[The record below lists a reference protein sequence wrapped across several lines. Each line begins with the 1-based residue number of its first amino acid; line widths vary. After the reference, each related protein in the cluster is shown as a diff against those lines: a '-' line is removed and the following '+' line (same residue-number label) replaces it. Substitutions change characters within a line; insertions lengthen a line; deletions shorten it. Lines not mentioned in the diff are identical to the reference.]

1 MLLRKENKTKKS
13 AKIKRTGRYISIC
26 LAVAML
32 SGTALWGL
40 NVMESFA
47 ENEPETRTE
56 TQEAIEKEYPNLL
69 ASSDSEGEMFKEETA
84 YVVMD
89 ADGNVT
95 KTSVAEWLRNG
106 KSQDKINDVSSLK
119 DIENTAN
126 DKSFTQDGNK
136 LVWDAGGSDIK
147 YKGNTDKELPVK
159 VNVSYYL
166 DGQKMSASEIAG
178 QKGHVE
184 IRFSYKVNDSVESGG
199 YTFKTPFTMASGVLL
214 DDEHFTD
221 IEVEGGK
228 VIDDGSKC
236 VCLGIA
242 FPNLKSNLNTDISAL
257 DIPESVS
264 IKAYTDK
271 FEIDGTYTVAL
282 SGMFADMDLSDTGSL
297 QDKVSELKGAM
308 NQLSSASNQLVS
320 GASELADG
328 AATLDSKA
336 GELKAGAGSLSSGS
350 AELSSGAKS
359 LSDGSVQLTQGT
371 QKALAGTKSL
381 KDGTGALKSGSS
393 DLADGTSQLKEG
405 SAALS
410 TGTSQLKEGSASLS
424 EGTGALKDGS
434 ASLAEGTGALK
445 DGSASLS
452 EGTGALKEG
461 SANLAEGS
469 GQLKAGTDALAE
481 GAAALEEGYGKI
493 KAGMTNLDAGLQSLS
508 SKGSNGS
515 AIVGASDAYQ
525 EGMEQYANA
534 LDAMIAAETD
544 EATKAKLQGL
554 RSQLPMPNDYTA
566 AVKGYVGGVDSAYAG
581 EQQVSGGL
589 DQLGSKLPALK
600 EGIIGVQTGAADL
613 DNGAKAL
620 AQGASDA
627 DDGAKALAQ
636 GASDADDGAKSLAQ
650 GASDADDGAKAL
662 AKGASDANDGAA
674 KLKAGAKDLDDGA
687 AALNKGASDLNSGAS
702 NLKDGAGKLQSGADE
717 LSSGAG
723 QLADGTAEFKK
734 GTAKLAG
741 GAETLYD
748 GMYAFNRDGIQ
759 KLVSSLSEMDIDN
772 MIARLNAL
780 SDASAKANFIGGK
793 ADDMKGESKIIFKSG
808 AVKAQ

>member
-26 LAVAML
+26 LAVTML

-336 GELKAGAGSLSSGS
+336 AELKNGAGSLSSGS
-350 AELSSGAKS
+350 AELSSGAKA
-359 LSDGSVQLTQGT
+359 LSDGSTQLAQGT
-371 QKALAGTKSL
+371 QKALDGTKSL

-410 TGTSQLKEGSASLS
+410 TGTSQLK
-424 EGTGALKDGS
+424 
-434 ASLAEGTGALK
+434 

-469 GQLKAGTDALAE
+469 GQLKAGTDALAQ
-481 GAAALEEGYGKI
+481 GAKALEEGYGQI
-493 KAGMTNLDAGLQSLS
+493 KEGMTSLDTGLQSLS

-515 AIVGASDAYQ
+515 AIVGASDKYQ
-525 EGMEQYANA
+525 EGMEQYAKA
-534 LDAMIAAETD
+534 LEAMIAAETD
-544 EATKAKLQGL
+544 EATKEKLQEL
-554 RSQLPMPNDYTA
+554 RNQLPMPDQYTS
-566 AVKGYVGGVDSAYAG
+566 AVKGYVDGVDSAYAG

-600 EGIIGVQTGAADL
+600 EGIIDVQTGAADL

-636 GASDADDGAKSLAQ
+636 GASDADDGAKALAQ

-674 KLKAGAKDLDDGA
+674 KLKAGAKGLDDGA

-702 NLKDGAGKLQSGADE
+702 NLKDGAGKLQAGADE

-759 KLVSSLSEMDIDN
+759 KLVSSLSEMDMDN

-780 SDASAKANFIGGK
+780 SDASAKADFIGGK
-793 ADDMKGESKIIFKSG
+793 TDDMKGESKIIFKSG

>member
-1 MLLRKENKTKKS
+1 MLLRKEKKTKKS
-13 AKIKRTGRYISIC
+13 AKIKRTGRYMSIC

-336 GELKAGAGSLSSGS
+336 AELKNGAGSLSSGS
-350 AELSSGAKS
+350 AELSSGAKA
-359 LSDGSVQLTQGT
+359 LSDGSTQLAQGT
-371 QKALAGTKSL
+371 QKALDGTKSL

-410 TGTSQLKEGSASLS
+410 TGTSQLK
-424 EGTGALKDGS
+424 
-434 ASLAEGTGALK
+434 

-469 GQLKAGTDALAE
+469 GQLKAGTDALAQ
-481 GAAALEEGYGKI
+481 GAKALEEGYGQI
-493 KAGMTNLDAGLQSLS
+493 KEGMTSLDTGLQSLS

-515 AIVGASDAYQ
+515 AIVGASDKYQ
-525 EGMEQYANA
+525 EGMEQYAKA
-534 LDAMIAAETD
+534 LEAMIVAETD
-544 EATKAKLQGL
+544 EATKEKLQEL
-554 RSQLPMPNDYTA
+554 RNQLPMPDQYTS
-566 AVKGYVGGVDSAYAG
+566 AVKGYVDGVDSAYAG

-600 EGIIGVQTGAADL
+600 EGIIDVQTGAADL

-636 GASDADDGAKSLAQ
+636 GASDADDGAK
-650 GASDADDGAKAL
+650 AL

-674 KLKAGAKDLDDGA
+674 KLKAGAKGLDDGA

-702 NLKDGAGKLQSGADE
+702 NLKDGAGKLQAGADE

-780 SDASAKANFIGGK
+780 SDASAKADFIGGK

-808 AVKAQ
+808 AVKTQ

>member
-1 MLLRKENKTKKS
+1 M
-13 AKIKRTGRYISIC
+13 SIC

-336 GELKAGAGSLSSGS
+336 AELKNGAGSLSSGS
-350 AELSSGAKS
+350 AELSSGAKA
-359 LSDGSVQLTQGT
+359 LSDGSTQLAQGT
-371 QKALAGTKSL
+371 QKALDGTKSL

-410 TGTSQLKEGSASLS
+410 TGTSQLK
-424 EGTGALKDGS
+424 
-434 ASLAEGTGALK
+434 

-469 GQLKAGTDALAE
+469 GQLKAGTDALAQ
-481 GAAALEEGYGKI
+481 GAEALEEGYGQI
-493 KAGMTNLDAGLQSLS
+493 KEGMTSLDTGLQSLS

-515 AIVGASDAYQ
+515 AIVGASDKYQ
-525 EGMEQYANA
+525 EGMEQYAKA
-534 LDAMIAAETD
+534 LEAMIAAETD
-544 EATKAKLQGL
+544 EATKEKLQEL
-554 RSQLPMPNDYTA
+554 RYQLPMPDQYTS
-566 AVKGYVGGVDSAYAG
+566 AVKGYVDGVDSAYAG

-600 EGIIGVQTGAADL
+600 EGIIDVQTGAADL

-636 GASDADDGAKSLAQ
+636 GASDADDGAK
-650 GASDADDGAKAL
+650 AL

-674 KLKAGAKDLDDGA
+674 KLKAGAKGLDDGA

-702 NLKDGAGKLQSGADE
+702 NLKDGAGKLQAGADE

-759 KLVSSLSEMDIDN
+759 KLVSSLSEMDMDN

-780 SDASAKANFIGGK
+780 SDASAKADFIGGK

>member
-1 MLLRKENKTKKS
+1 MLLRKEKKTKKS
-13 AKIKRTGRYISIC
+13 AKIKRTGRYMSIC

-336 GELKAGAGSLSSGS
+336 AELKNGAGSLSSGS
-350 AELSSGAKS
+350 AELSSGAKA
-359 LSDGSVQLTQGT
+359 LSDGSTQLAQGT
-371 QKALAGTKSL
+371 QKALDGTKSL

-410 TGTSQLKEGSASLS
+410 TGTSQLK
-424 EGTGALKDGS
+424 
-434 ASLAEGTGALK
+434 

-469 GQLKAGTDALAE
+469 GQLKAGTDALAQ
-481 GAAALEEGYGKI
+481 GAEALEEGYGQI
-493 KAGMTNLDAGLQSLS
+493 KEGMTSLDTGLQSLS

-515 AIVGASDAYQ
+515 AIVGASDKYQ
-525 EGMEQYANA
+525 EGMEQYAKA
-534 LDAMIAAETD
+534 LEAMIAAETD
-544 EATKAKLQGL
+544 EATKEKLQEL
-554 RSQLPMPNDYTA
+554 RYQLPMPDQYTS
-566 AVKGYVGGVDSAYAG
+566 AVKGYVDGVDSAYAG

-600 EGIIGVQTGAADL
+600 EGIIDVQTGAADL

-636 GASDADDGAKSLAQ
+636 GASDADDGAK
-650 GASDADDGAKAL
+650 AL

-674 KLKAGAKDLDDGA
+674 KLKAGAKGLDDGA

-702 NLKDGAGKLQSGADE
+702 NLKDGAGKLQAGADE

-723 QLADGTAEFKK
+723 QLADGTAKFKK

-759 KLVSSLSEMDIDN
+759 KLVSSLSEMDMDN

-780 SDASAKANFIGGK
+780 SDASAKADFIGGK

>member
-26 LAVAML
+26 LAVTML

-336 GELKAGAGSLSSGS
+336 AELKNGAGSLSSGS
-350 AELSSGAKS
+350 AELSSGAKA
-359 LSDGSVQLTQGT
+359 LSDGSTQLAQGT
-371 QKALAGTKSL
+371 QKALDGTKSL

-410 TGTSQLKEGSASLS
+410 TGTSQLK
-424 EGTGALKDGS
+424 
-434 ASLAEGTGALK
+434 

-469 GQLKAGTDALAE
+469 GQLKAGTDALAQ
-481 GAAALEEGYGKI
+481 GAKALEEGYVQI
-493 KAGMTNLDAGLQSLS
+493 KEGMTSLDTGLQSLS

-600 EGIIGVQTGAADL
+600 EGIIDVQTGAADL

-627 DDGAKALAQ
+627 DDGAKA
-636 GASDADDGAKSLAQ
+636 LAQ

-702 NLKDGAGKLQSGADE
+702 NLKDGAGKLQAGADE

-780 SDASAKANFIGGK
+780 SDASAKADFIGGK

>member
-1 MLLRKENKTKKS
+1 MLLRKEKKTKKS
-13 AKIKRTGRYISIC
+13 AKIKRTGRYMSIC

-40 NVMESFA
+40 KVMESFA

-56 TQEAIEKEYPNLL
+56 TQESIEKEYPNLL

-308 NQLSSASNQLVS
+308 NKLSSASSQLVS
-320 GASELADG
+320 GASKLADG
-328 AATLDSKA
+328 AETIDSKA
-336 GELKAGAGSLSSGS
+336 GDIKKGAGSLSSGS
-350 AELSSGAKS
+350 AELSSGAKA
-359 LSDGSVQLTQGT
+359 LSDGSAQLAQGT
-371 QKALAGTKSL
+371 QKALDGTKSL

-393 DLADGTSQLKEG
+393 DLAE
-405 SAALS
+405 
-410 TGTSQLKEGSASLS
+410 GTSQLKEGSASLS
-424 EGTGALKDGS
+424 
-434 ASLAEGTGALK
+434 EGTGALK

-461 SANLAEGS
+461 SANLAKGS
-469 GQLKAGTDALAE
+469 GQLKAGTDELAE
-481 GAAALEEGYGKI
+481 GAEALEKGYDQI
-493 KAGMTNLDAGLQSLS
+493 KAGMTNLDAGLKSLS
-508 SKGSNGS
+508 SEGS
-515 AIVGASDAYQ
+515 AIVEASNEYQ
-525 EGMEQYANA
+525 KGMKQYALA
-534 LDAMIAAETD
+534 MDAMIKDVTDQETKD
-544 EATKAKLQGL
+544 KLQGL
-554 RSQLPMPNDYTA
+554 RNQLPMPDQYTS
-566 AVKGYVGGVDSAYAG
+566 AVEEYVGGVDIAYAG
-581 EQQVSGGL
+581 EKQVSEGL
-589 DQLGSKLPALK
+589 DQLGFQLPELK
-600 EGIIGVQTGAADL
+600 KGIMGVQTGAADL

-620 AQGASDA
+620 AQGASAADEGAKSLAKGASDA
-627 DDGAKALAQ
+627 DDGAKALAN
-636 GASDADDGAKSLAQ
+636 GASDADN
-650 GASDADDGAKAL
+650 GAKAL

-702 NLKDGAGKLQSGADE
+702 NLKDGAGKLQAGTDE
-717 LSSGAG
+717 LNAGAG

-780 SDASAKANFIGGK
+780 SDASAKADFIGGK
-793 ADDMKGESKIIFKSG
+793 TDDMKGESKIIFKSG

>member
-26 LAVAML
+26 LAVTML

-359 LSDGSVQLTQGT
+359 LSDGSVQLAQGT

-424 EGTGALKDGS
+424 EGTGALK
-434 ASLAEGTGALK
+434 
-445 DGSASLS
+445 
-452 EGTGALKEG
+452 EG

-481 GAAALEEGYGKI
+481 GAAALEEGYGQI
-493 KAGMTNLDAGLQSLS
+493 KAGMTNLDAGLHSLS

-600 EGIIGVQTGAADL
+600 EGIIDVQTGAADL

-636 GASDADDGAKSLAQ
+636 GASDADDGA
-650 GASDADDGAKAL
+650 
-662 AKGASDANDGAA
+662 A
-674 KLKAGAKDLDDGA
+674 KLKAGAKGLDDGA

-702 NLKDGAGKLQSGADE
+702 NLKDGAGKLQAGADE

-759 KLVSSLSEMDIDN
+759 KLVSSLSEMDMDN

-780 SDASAKANFIGGK
+780 SDASAKADFIGGK

>member
-26 LAVAML
+26 LAVTML

-359 LSDGSVQLTQGT
+359 LSDGSVQLAQGT

-424 EGTGALKDGS
+424 EGTGALK
-434 ASLAEGTGALK
+434 
-445 DGSASLS
+445 
-452 EGTGALKEG
+452 EG

-481 GAAALEEGYGKI
+481 GAAALEEGYGQI

-636 GASDADDGAKSLAQ
+636 GASDADDGAK
-650 GASDADDGAKAL
+650 AL

-674 KLKAGAKDLDDGA
+674 KLKAGAKGLDDGA

-702 NLKDGAGKLQSGADE
+702 NLKDGAGKLQAGADE

-759 KLVSSLSEMDIDN
+759 KLVSSLSEMDMDN

-780 SDASAKANFIGGK
+780 SDASAKADFIGGK

>member
-1 MLLRKENKTKKS
+1 MLLRKEKKTKKS
-13 AKIKRTGRYISIC
+13 AKIKRTGRYMSIC

-320 GASELADG
+320 GASKLADG

-336 GELKAGAGSLSSGS
+336 GDLKAGAGSLSSGS
-350 AELSSGAKS
+350 ADLSSGAKS
-359 LSDGSVQLTQGT
+359 LSDGSVQLAQGT

-424 EGTGALKDGS
+424 K
-434 ASLAEGTGALK
+434 
-445 DGSASLS
+445 
-452 EGTGALKEG
+452 GTGALKEG
-461 SANLAEGS
+461 SANLADGS
-469 GQLKAGTDALAE
+469 GQLKDGTDALKQ
-481 GAAALEEGYGKI
+481 GATALEEGYGQI
-493 KAGMTNLDAGLQSLS
+493 KEGMTSLDTGLQSLS
-508 SKGSNGS
+508 SGGSNGS
-515 AIVGASDAYQ
+515 AIVGASDKYQ
-525 EGMEQYANA
+525 AGMKQYAEA
-534 LDAMIAAETD
+534 LDAMIADEKD
-544 EATKAKLQGL
+544 EATKAKLNGL
-554 RSQLPMPNDYTA
+554 RNQLPMPDQYTS
-566 AVKGYVGGVDSAYAG
+566 AVKEYVDGVDRAYAG
-581 EQQVSGGL
+581 EQKVSGGL
-589 DQLGSKLPALK
+589 DKLGSKLPALI

-627 DDGAKALAQ
+627 DDGAKA
-636 GASDADDGAKSLAQ
+636 LAQ

-702 NLKDGAGKLQSGADE
+702 NLKDGAGKLQAGADE
-717 LSSGAG
+717 LNAGAG
-723 QLADGTAEFKK
+723 QLADGTAKFKK

-780 SDASAKANFIGGK
+780 SDASAKADFIGGK
-793 ADDMKGESKIIFKSG
+793 TDDMKGESKIIFKSG